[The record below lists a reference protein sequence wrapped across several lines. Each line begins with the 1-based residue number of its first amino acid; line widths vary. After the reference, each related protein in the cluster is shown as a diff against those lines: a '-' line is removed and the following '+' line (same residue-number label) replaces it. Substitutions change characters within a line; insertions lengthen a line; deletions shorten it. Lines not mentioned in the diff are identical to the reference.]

1 MVLIRNHN
9 MQNSEFLKDV
19 VPSAYFNI
27 FGNVIFTGKFPCEHF
42 NYNRIKEFAR
52 FVLATSAFFTGLI
65 WSNMMSVF
73 YILEAND
80 DHLSAEMLTL
90 NFHCL

>member
-27 FGNVIFTGKFPCEHF
+27 FGNVIFI
-42 NYNRIKEFAR
+42 NYNRIKEFTR
-52 FVLATSAFFTGLI
+52 FVLATSAFFAGLI
-65 WSNMMSVF
+65 WSNKMSVF

-90 NFHCL
+90 NFHYL